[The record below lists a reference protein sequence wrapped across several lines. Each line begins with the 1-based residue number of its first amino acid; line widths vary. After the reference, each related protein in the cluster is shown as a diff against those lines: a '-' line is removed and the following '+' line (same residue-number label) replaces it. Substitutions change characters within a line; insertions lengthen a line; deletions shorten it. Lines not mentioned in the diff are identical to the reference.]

1 MTPILTLICLSVFI
15 LFISIIAMAI
25 VFDITKN
32 NNLLMPTLIVV
43 VSCFTALI
51 LSNQSSQT
59 STVKYQLALNSEGH
73 TQYSTKSSDYSGTKY
88 TFTTKNHKTVNAF
101 DPDISYNRTNTSHL
115 EVKTTQRSSNLFG
128 IKFQIA
134 NDVSYHVDII
144 K

>member
-1 MTPILTLICLSVFI
+1 MPPILTLICLSVFI

-51 LSNQSSQT
+51 LSNQSAQT
-59 STVKYQLALNSEGH
+59 STVKYQLALNREGH
-73 TQYSTKSSDYSGTKY
+73 TQYSTTSSDYSGTKY
-88 TFTTKNHKTVNAF
+88 TFTTKNHKTVSAF
-101 DPDISYNRTNTSHL
+101 DPDISYNKTNTSHL
-115 EVKTTQRSSNLFG
+115 EVKTTHRSSNLFG
-128 IKFQIA
+128 IKFPIT